1 MSADLAT
8 NEVRQS
14 SSLVSDVTDD
24 VCRVEFIEIVPLS
37 RDTDDQSTTECD
49 SADWTAAVKQ
59 EILPVVKQEQPG
71 DVPVYCVIY
80 VLFLTVSHM
89 QGVMLMLRLNY
100 SINQ

>member
-37 RDTDDQSTTECD
+37 RDTDDQCTTECD
-49 SADWTAAVKQ
+49 SADWTARVKQ
-59 EILPVVKQEQPG
+59 EILPVVKQEQPD
-71 DVPVYCVIY
+71 DVLVCCIVYC
-80 VLFLTVSHM
+80 
-89 QGVMLMLRLNY
+89 LRL
-100 SINQ
+100 

>member
-24 VCRVEFIEIVPLS
+24 VCRVELIEIVPLS
-37 RDTDDQSTTECD
+37 RDTDDQCTTECD
-49 SADWTAAVKQ
+49 SADWTAQVKQ
-59 EILPVVKQEQPG
+59 EILPVVNHKQPD
-71 DVPVYCVIY
+71 DVPVYCFVY

-89 QGVMLMLRLNY
+89 QSDVNVETELFY
-100 SINQ
+100 

>member
-49 SADWTAAVKQ
+49 SADWTAQVKQ
-59 EILPVVKQEQPG
+59 EILSVVKQEQPD
-71 DVPVYCVIY
+71 DVLVCCFVYC
-80 VLFLTVSHM
+80 L
-89 QGVMLMLRLNY
+89 
-100 SINQ
+100 